1 MTKILKPN
9 HCDQN
14 WLEMTPTNGGR
25 ICEKCNKRIVDFSK
39 MNWAQIERI
48 QNQNNNAVCG
58 MYNHKQL
65 ENWGHELPTFSNSIK
80 KAASITGL
88 TVFMALP
95 SNAQTTKQAESIVIK
110 GQIFDEKNNDVI
122 IGAQIILKK
131 NNMVSTSDFDGN
143 FQILVPNISSALVSD
158 TLVVTYNGYLTKQII
173 LNDIKDV
180 HVSDAKIRKNHGG
193 LKIFLSLD
201 QELQQNLDEVTI
213 IKYAVRKPTL
223 KQRIHFKIKKWFGK
237 KEQ

>member
-80 KAASITGL
+80 KAAQ
-88 TVFMALP
+88 MP
-95 SNAQTTKQAESIVIK
+95 KQLSRLKVLLLK
-110 GQIFDEKNNDVI
+110 GK
-122 IGAQIILKK
+122 
-131 NNMVSTSDFDGN
+131 S
-143 FQILVPNISSALVSD
+143 
-158 TLVVTYNGYLTKQII
+158 LTK
-173 LNDIKDV
+173 K
-180 HVSDAKIRKNHGG
+180 
-193 LKIFLSLD
+193 
-201 QELQQNLDEVTI
+201 TM
-213 IKYAVRKPTL
+213 T
-223 KQRIHFKIKKWFGK
+223 
-237 KEQ
+237 

>member
-1 MTKILKPN
+1 MAT
-9 HCDQN
+9 
-14 WLEMTPTNGGR
+14 
-25 ICEKCNKRIVDFSK
+25 
-39 MNWAQIERI
+39 
-48 QNQNNNAVCG
+48 
-58 MYNHKQL
+58 
-65 ENWGHELPTFSNSIK
+65 
-80 KAASITGL
+80 ITGL

-95 SNAQTTKQAESIVIK
+95 TNAQTTNKTESIIIK

-122 IGAQIILKK
+122 IGAQIILKN

-143 FQILVPNISSALVSD
+143 FQILVPNISSALMSD

-173 LNDIKDV
+173 FNDIKDV
-180 HVSDAKIRKNHGG
+180 HASDVKIKKDHGG
-193 LKIFLSLD
+193 LKIFLLLD

-223 KQRIHFKIKKWFGK
+223 KQRIHFKIKKWFEK

>member
-1 MTKILKPN
+1 M

-25 ICEKCNKRIVDFSK
+25 ICEKCSKRIVDFSK
-39 MNWAQIERI
+39 KNWAEIESI
-48 QNQNNNAVCG
+48 QNQNNNTVCG
-58 MYNHKQL
+58 MYNPKQL
-65 ENWGHELPTFSNSIK
+65 ENWGHELPTFTNSIK
-80 KAASITGL
+80 KMATITSL

-95 SNAQTTKQAESIVIK
+95 TNAQTTNETESVVIK
-110 GQIFDEKNNDVI
+110 GQIFDKNNNEVI
-122 IGAQIILKK
+122 IGAQVILK
-131 NNMVSTSDFDGN
+131 NNNIVSTSDFDGN

-158 TLVVTYNGYLTKQII
+158 TLVVTNNGYLTKQII
-173 LNDIKDV
+173 LNDIKKF
-180 HVSDAKIRKNHGG
+180 HASDAKIRKDDGG
-193 LKIFLSLD
+193 LKIFLLLD